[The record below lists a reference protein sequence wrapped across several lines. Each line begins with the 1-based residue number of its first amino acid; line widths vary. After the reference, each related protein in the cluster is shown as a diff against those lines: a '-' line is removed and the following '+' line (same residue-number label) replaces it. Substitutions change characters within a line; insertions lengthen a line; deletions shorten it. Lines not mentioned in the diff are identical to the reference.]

1 MTIIEKWR
9 KSLDTFMQMQ
19 SSLISLI
26 YLTTLIMNLTKLN
39 VCGLDTF
46 MLKFIYPYLRGRI
59 QRTNISS
66 SNSSFAEILLR
77 VTKGSILG
85 PPIFNAYTWDLF
97 YDIDELDL
105 ASFADDN
112 TPYSCLSHISS
123 VLGKLKGGIDTTFHL
138 LTKEILK

>member
-1 MTIIEKWR
+1 MAQIPWHIHANAVFTDLSNLFDDINYE
-9 KSLDTFMQMQ
+9 SLV
-19 SSLISLI
+19 
-26 YLTTLIMNLTKLN
+26 TKLN
-39 VCGLDTF
+39 VCGLDKF

-138 LTKEILK
+138 FTK

>member
-1 MTIIEKWR
+1 MAQIPWHIHANAVFTDLSNLFDDINYE
-9 KSLDTFMQMQ
+9 SLV
-19 SSLISLI
+19 
-26 YLTTLIMNLTKLN
+26 TKLN